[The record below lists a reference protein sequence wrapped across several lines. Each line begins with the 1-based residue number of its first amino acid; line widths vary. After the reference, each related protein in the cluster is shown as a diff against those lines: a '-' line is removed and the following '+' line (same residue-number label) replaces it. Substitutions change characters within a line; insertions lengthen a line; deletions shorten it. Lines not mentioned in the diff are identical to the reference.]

1 MSTQYSHSGE
11 FNGTGFSEMLGRL
24 ISLVGWGMIGIS
36 NKLKYGWIAGL
47 ALGMSL
53 VGCTTDRAPVEFVA
67 GPLNVDTLSATGEW
81 NTVWKSGIL
90 SPGKYYEVEIP
101 YRILELGDDAYLY
114 CVVVPDRD
122 SGHTLASVRWRSE
135 HLDVQRFS
143 FYLPGN
149 ETNCR
154 VVLGIRKKG
163 RAVLDNLVIRELPLI
178 DPEATE
184 CVESP
189 GYEPYGVCTHFIRW
203 SIWGPE
209 AGFTDEQVR
218 ESIRQLAEAGVQ
230 WIRVDAQ
237 WVIVEE
243 KEGIYDERLLRRIDR
258 IIDWAHQDGIQV
270 YLQLGGQPQ
279 WASTHPD
286 EPDFWAYGTH
296 RMTEFRD
303 YLKYVTQRYKGRVQ
317 YWEVGNEPDWIFW
330 KDSLEDYVDYLKVSS
345 KIIRAADAE
354 NMVVLGSLAFDGT
367 HVWSPQEGAEE
378 DALRRMYEMGIQ
390 PFFDVLGAHFYPLKA
405 HNSLYEA
412 VAAVNQI
419 GSVMDEFGDADKPIW
434 LTESGYSSAR
444 GSENGLAQ
452 QSNYLKVLYTEI
464 IAHPRVE
471 KIFWYNYRCK
481 HDEGEYE
488 NNFGLVNNDFSIR
501 PVFQTLEDLEK
512 YRLKPVNQTME
523 PGHAGR

>member
-1 MSTQYSHSGE
+1 ME
-11 FNGTGFSEMLGRL
+11 
-24 ISLVGWGMIGIS
+24 
-36 NKLKYGWIAGL
+36 NKLKYRWVAWLVLGICVAGC
-47 ALGMSL
+47 S
-53 VGCTTDRAPVEFVA
+53 TDRAPVESVA

-81 NTVWKSGIL
+81 NTVWKSDIL

-101 YRILELGDDAYLY
+101 YRIFELGDDAYLY
-114 CVVVPDRD
+114 SVVVPDHD
-122 SGHTLASVRWRSE
+122 SDHTLASVRWRSG
-135 HLDVQRFS
+135 HLDTQRFS
-143 FYLPGN
+143 FYIPGN

-154 VVLGIRKKG
+154 VVLGVRNKG
-163 RAVLDNLVIRELPLI
+163 RAVLDDVIIRELPLI
-178 DPEATE
+178 DPGATE
-184 CVESP
+184 YVESP

-218 ESIRQLAEAGVQ
+218 ESIKQLAEAGVQ

-258 IIDWAHQDGIQV
+258 IIEWAHQGGIQV

-286 EPDFWAYGTH
+286 EPDFWAYGTR
-296 RMTEFRD
+296 RMPEFRD
-303 YLKYVTQRYKGRVQ
+303 YLNYVTQRYKGRVR

-330 KDSLEDYVDYLKVSS
+330 KDPLGEYVDYLKISS
-345 KIIRAADAE
+345 EIIRAADAG
-354 NMVVLGSLAFDGT
+354 NQVVLGGLAFDGT
-367 HVWSPQEGAEE
+367 HVWSPQKGAEE

-390 PFFDVLGAHFYPLKA
+390 SCFDVLSAHFYPLKA

-412 VAAVNQI
+412 VAAINQI
-419 GSVMDEFGDADKPIW
+419 CSVMNEFGDVDKPIW

-444 GSENGLAQ
+444 DSEKGLEH
-452 QSNYLKVLYTEI
+452 QSNYLKALYTDI
-464 IAHPRVE
+464 IAHPRIE

-488 NNFGLVNNDFSIR
+488 NNFGLINNDFSSR
-501 PVFQTLEDLEK
+501 PAFQTLEDLGK
-512 YRLKPVNQTME
+512 HRLRPVNNTML
-523 PGHAGR
+523 PDHVGR